1 MAYDAA
7 HDQLIASVS
16 GADGPSMQA
25 LDPVTLATRWTLPA
39 PALASRIGISDDGSV
54 AYLGLPGAGAV
65 WQVDLDNRVAVR
77 NIQVASNQGEGPLSL
92 SVRPG
97 HPGTVAIAIGRID
110 LPLQNFQR
118 AVVYDDGVMRPMS
131 TGADG
136 DFLTPNTL
144 AELTFTDADHVVG
157 YDTQTTACT
166 LTRLALQSQG
176 LQPILR
182 VDSPDIYGECW
193 GDGLTSSG
201 GRLITSYGTEVD
213 PTTLAFV
220 RRWPGDF
227 TEFRGGG
234 FLDLATGTWVSVN
247 ASLIADQNR
256 MLEPRALIE
265 EFESQRYTLRRSL
278 LTQEPFRL
286 SDGAITDRMAT
297 SGNRIAFVLLDIGN
311 GNVVVHSLDLSTA
324 PARGHAP
331 FTATAASGAG
341 VSGVSIEMPA
351 VAIAPDPA
359 RNRLVAIL
367 DAGIGPDGNSLAVVN
382 PDTGAVEKLIALSD
396 RPADIK
402 VSTTGSIAYVSHI
415 GLLSTIDRVDLVTG
429 QVTTLPL
436 RADSFVIKEDD
447 PQSVAVLDYYQN
459 YTLTAVRDMS
469 VIGSPISL
477 RAVTG
482 QTQLSMLVSNG
493 PGTLFALQGADVAR
507 FSWGDDGLVYEGAGS
522 LVATAVPS
530 GVDLESGFGML
541 WNMSGALDLTTGAT
555 STFPG
560 NDISAIVAPT
570 SPTSAVLVGQSNST
584 YAFTWLEA
592 PSPQGGNWVSAF
604 EMPLTDSSLPIQQA
618 VGPRRV
624 VAMNEN
630 QVALRMVWMDEIR
643 TSAEPSR
650 IYIVKREPS
659 AH

>member
-1 MAYDAA
+1 MTYDAV
-7 HDQLIASVS
+7 HDQLIASVDS
-16 GADGPSMQA
+16 AEGPSMQA
-25 LDPVTLATRWTLPA
+25 LDPVTLATRWSLPA
-39 PALASRIGISDDGSV
+39 PALASRIGVSDDGSA

-65 WQVDLDNRVAVR
+65 WQVDLNHRVAVR
-77 NIQVASNQGEGPLSL
+77 NIQVASSQGEGPLSL

-97 HPGTVAIAIGRID
+97 HPGTVAVSIGRVD
-110 LPLQNFQR
+110 LSLQNFLR
-118 AVVYDDGVMRPMS
+118 TVVYDDGVMRPKS

-144 AELTFTDADHVVG
+144 AELAFTDADHVVG
-157 YDTQTTACT
+157 YDTQSTACT
-166 LTRLALQSQG
+166 LTRLALQPQG
-176 LQPILR
+176 LQPIQR

-193 GDGLTSSG
+193 GDGLAFSG
-201 GRLITSYGTEVD
+201 GHLITSYGTEVD
-213 PTTLAFV
+213 PATLAFV
-220 RRWPGDF
+220 RLWPGDNS
-227 TEFRGGG
+227 EFRGGG
-234 FLDLATGTWVSVN
+234 FLDLATGTWISIN
-247 ASLIADQNR
+247 ATLLADQNR

-265 EFESQRYTLRRSL
+265 EFETQRYTLRRDL
-278 LTQEPFRL
+278 TTQEPFRL
-286 SDGAITDRMAT
+286 GDGAVTDRMAT
-297 SGNRIAFVLLDIGN
+297 SGSRIAFVLRDSIS
-311 GNVVVHSLDLSTA
+311 GNVVVHSVDLSTT
-324 PARGHAP
+324 PTLGHAP

-351 VAIAPDPA
+351 VAIASDPA

-396 RPADIK
+396 RPMDVK

-415 GLLSTIDRVDLVTG
+415 GLRSTFDRVDLVTG

-477 RAVTG
+477 RTVTG
-482 QTQLSMLVSNG
+482 QAQLNMLMSNG
-493 PGTLFALQGADVAR
+493 PDTLFALQGADFAR
-507 FSWGDDGLVYEGAGS
+507 FSWGQNGLMYDSGGELA
-522 LVATAVPS
+522 AAAVPS
-530 GVDLESGFGML
+530 GLDLESGFGML
-541 WNMSGALDLTTGAT
+541 WNMSGTLDLATGAT

-560 NDISAIVAPT
+560 NNIAAIVAPT
-570 SPTSAVLVGQSNST
+570 SRTSAVLVGQSDST
-584 YAFTWLEA
+584 YAFTWLQA
-592 PSPQGGNWVSAF
+592 PSTQNGNWVSTF
-604 EMPLTDSSLPIQQA
+604 EVPLTDPSLPVQQA
-618 VGPRRV
+618 VSPRRV
-624 VAMNEN
+624 VALNAN
-630 QVALRMVWMDEIR
+630 QVALRMVWTDEIR

-659 AH
+659 DR